1 MRYMGK
7 EIKKRIIIVSLA
19 VSVLVILASV
29 PSVAASQTHQPSEIA
44 PEIRER
50 LVKKLSDI
58 NSDYPL
64 DWSPGL
70 VIKCFFITLRLYI
83 DFLSNNSWFPGL
95 TFIFIYLF
103 LVLVVLSIIG
113 ST

>member
-1 MRYMGK
+1 MDRKIFIGS
-7 EIKKRIIIVSLA
+7 IAVSIIIL
-19 VSVLVILASV
+19 LASM
-29 PSVAASQTHQPSEIA
+29 PSVAASQTNQPSEITS
-44 PEIRER
+44 EIRER
-50 LVKKLSDI
+50 LVNKLTNI
-58 NSDYPL
+58 KSDYPL

-70 VIKCFFITLRLYI
+70 VIKCFFITLRLYV

-113 ST
+113 SP